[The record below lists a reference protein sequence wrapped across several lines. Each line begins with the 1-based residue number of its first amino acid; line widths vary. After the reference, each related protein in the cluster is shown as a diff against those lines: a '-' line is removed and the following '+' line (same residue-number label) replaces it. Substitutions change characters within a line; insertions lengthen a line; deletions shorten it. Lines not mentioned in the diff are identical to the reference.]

1 VFLLLVMSDE
11 DDRIDHHLQRLRELR
26 EFYDATAHGRAR
38 TEPWR
43 LSEQDIAGEFVQA
56 LDLAI
61 AYLVHK
67 TGP

>member
-1 VFLLLVMSDE
+1 MLVMSAD

-38 TEPWR
+38 TEPWG
-43 LSEQDIAGEFVQA
+43 LSEQEMAGEFVQA

-61 AYLVHK
+61 AYLAHR
-67 TGP
+67 TAH